1 MVTGGRSRLTL
12 CDGAHATAGG
22 GGWERSLGTNAKSHT
37 TPPPP
42 RALAW
47 YSCRHYWQ
55 VVPTMKRVVNRNPRV
70 QVTLSR
76 EVAGLLQELHDLT
89 GQPKSALISDMLDQI
104 APAFATTVKALL
116 IVQEQPREA
125 QRLIQNMANEAIAQA
140 AQGALDLDS
149 TLDARTVKERRAKA
163 RKHGQ
168 S

>member
-1 MVTGGRSRLTL
+1 
-12 CDGAHATAGG
+12 
-22 GGWERSLGTNAKSHT
+22 
-37 TPPPP
+37 
-42 RALAW
+42 
-47 YSCRHYWQ
+47 
-55 VVPTMKRVVNRNPRV
+55 MKRVVNRNPRV